1 MATAAAAKNDSV
13 VRPPEGFR
21 RASSVAN
28 APWFRLKKGNL
39 LRGILEN
46 MYRRNDERAPKA
58 KDGSIGQSKFFQVKL
73 VEACECRFGRGE
85 DAKFA
90 MAPAGTVVNL
100 NYGPKTKDLESLI
113 PSIMAGAEYEVWIHV
128 QGEKFKISGSRTMW
142 DVDVQSKII
151 KAAMVADD
159 EIADLEGDAE
169 TGLGDGE

>member
-1 MATAAAAKNDSV
+1 MAAAAAVNNDSV

-113 PSIMAGAEYEVWIHV
+113 PSIMAGAEYEVWVHV
-128 QGEKFKISGSRTMW
+128 QGEKFKIGGGKTMW
-142 DVDVQSKII
+142 DIDVQSMII

-159 EIADLEGDAE
+159 DVPDLDGGEVADLGDE
-169 TGLGDGE
+169 